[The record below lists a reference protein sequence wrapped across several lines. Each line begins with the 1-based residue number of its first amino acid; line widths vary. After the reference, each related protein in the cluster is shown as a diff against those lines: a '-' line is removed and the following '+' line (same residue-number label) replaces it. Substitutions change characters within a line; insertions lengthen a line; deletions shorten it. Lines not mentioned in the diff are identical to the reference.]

1 MGLVEIAKNLG
12 MQTSRFWNLRDGAY
26 HFGCDI
32 HPMDYFC
39 FMLLTHVAIVS
50 YLRDGLRDKTS
61 QNSEKIREI
70 TSLINP
76 TSLLKKTECT

>member
-1 MGLVEIAKNLG
+1 
-12 MQTSRFWNLRDGAY
+12 
-26 HFGCDI
+26 
-32 HPMDYFC
+32 MDYFC

-76 TSLLKKTECT
+76 TSLIKKTECNMQIYRV

>member
-1 MGLVEIAKNLG
+1 
-12 MQTSRFWNLRDGAY
+12 
-26 HFGCDI
+26 
-32 HPMDYFC
+32 MDYFC

-61 QNSEKIREI
+61 QNSEKIRDI

-76 TSLLKKTECT
+76 TSVIKKTECSALLFW